1 METGKQMMDKEKVGF
16 IYILTN
22 ESFHRENW
30 IKIGYTANVQRRIR
44 ELSNTSVPLPYELY
58 ASYEIP
64 ASKEMEQSDKYLHGL
79 IEQLNPELRL
89 VPNREF
95 FEMAPETAYSLL
107 LALAKIHGRDDKL
120 TDGPGRVKYL
130 QTHTIQQPE
139 QSSEKKPAKL
149 PRMDWCLEQG
159 LIHVG
164 DQFYLKGRPSEIAE
178 VLSDKKVL
186 FNGEEM
192 SYNAFA
198 NKVTGWKAI
207 QIYAHLVLVGEKET
221 LAEKREAKMKE
232 LGMQ

>member
-1 METGKQMMDKEKVGF
+1 MDKEKVGY

-44 ELSNTSVPLPYELY
+44 DLSNTSVPLPYELY

-64 ASKEMEQSDKYLHGL
+64 ASEEMEKSDKYLHGL

-95 FEMAPETAYSLL
+95 FEMDPEDAYNLL
-107 LALAKIHGRDDKL
+107 LVLAKIHGRDDKL
-120 TDGPGRVKYL
+120 ENGPGRIKYL
-130 QTHTIQQPE
+130 ETVPAPQAEQPT
-139 QSSEKKPAKL
+139 EKKPAAKL
-149 PRMDWCLEQG
+149 PRMDWCIEQG
-159 LIHVG
+159 LIKPG
-164 DQFYLKGRPSEIAE
+164 DRFYIKSRPTEIAE
-178 VLSDKKVL
+178 VVSDKKVL
-186 FNGEEM
+186 YNGEEM

-198 NKVTGWKAI
+198 CKVTGWRAI
-207 QIYAHLVLVGEKET
+207 QVYVHMIIVGETVT

-232 LGMQ
+232 LGLI